1 MINPVEKGVSGAYSE
16 FLEMGKRK
24 QKFRLG
30 VGLSQKKEYDV
41 KKTFI
46 VIKMAAGS
54 VLCRS
59 EKVLSLTCLLVCLL
73 VLQIE
78 TSVKSEKY
86 DIYVSK
92 QLRMN
97 DEYHLFNRVSIRP
110 ANNFG
115 FKSRAKRY
123 LAGRVQY
130 TAKGTSTF

>member
-1 MINPVEKGVSGAYSE
+1 MWPV
-16 FLEMGKRK
+16 L
-24 QKFRLG
+24 
-30 VGLSQKKEYDV
+30 
-41 KKTFI
+41 KTAGI
-46 VIKMAAGS
+46 VCNKMAAGS

-59 EKVLSLTCLLVCLL
+59 AKVLSLTCLLVCLL
-73 VLQIE
+73 VLLIE

-115 FKSRAKRY
+115 FKSRTKRY
-123 LAGRVQY
+123 LAAGYSIQLKAQVHLIWREIC
-130 TAKGTSTF
+130 

>member
-1 MINPVEKGVSGAYSE
+1 MKHIRNQWVIRGTVFKT
-16 FLEMGKRK
+16 RH
-24 QKFRLG
+24 
-30 VGLSQKKEYDV
+30 QKKE
-41 KKTFI
+41 TTTTTT
-46 VIKMAAGS
+46 KMAAGS

-59 EKVLSLTCLLVCLL
+59 AKVLSLTCLLVCLL
-73 VLQIE
+73 VLLIG

-115 FKSRAKRY
+115 F
-123 LAGRVQY
+123 
-130 TAKGTSTF
+130 